1 MSVTSGFFNS
11 IEGDRK
17 YTAEQMAA
25 IFDGIIQ
32 EGVYHSIGNKFA
44 VTVSDG
50 ENFVIA
56 VDSGRAWLNNTWIL
70 NDAKALYT
78 LDLPELL
85 LSRIDAIV
93 LKADRSSE
101 VRQGTIE
108 IIKGSPS
115 STPQKPT
122 WTDTAE
128 VKRMAI
134 AYVTLGPNVQSISQ
148 SNIEYVV
155 GLDSTPYVTSV
166 LEKISVEE
174 LFTQWKAQ
182 WDEWST
188 EERTEFSEWM
198 DQEKVDFVAWFE
210 GLQVILDDDVATA
223 LSNRLLVLEH
233 DCIVGG
239 EDPENPDVDIEF
251 ESADTELQPTTTE
264 SVELLDS
271 TDIWTV
277 RLHKISQMFKN
288 IRYLLKMM
296 GSTDISSI
304 GNGTVTGALS
314 SLTKKKFIETNG
326 STFELTTTY
335 TVVPCTSV
343 AANPDEEYFGTG
355 SNGIVCKKS
364 GRVLI
369 ESWARAINLTAGDLV
384 GIQFCVYRN
393 GSMLWDG
400 YGAAASGKTT
410 LSISLIRQVR
420 DVEAGDIICLRAYN
434 SDGARGKLYPFRI
447 NVEYL

>member
-70 NDAKALYT
+70 NDAATLYT

-108 IIKGSPS
+108 IIKGAPS

-134 AYVTLGPNVQSISQ
+134 AYVTLGPNAQSISQ

-155 GLDSTPYVTSV
+155 GLDDCPYVTSV

-174 LFTQWKAQ
+174 LFNQWKAQ

-198 DQEKVDFVAWFE
+198 EQEKVDFVAWFE

-304 GNGTVTGALS
+304 GNGTVTGALTS
-314 SLTKKKFIETNG
+314 LNGNLSSTSLTRTWVNNEYIDQTSFNR
-326 STFELTTTY
+326 TY
-335 TVVPCTSV
+335 ASKYGKLICVFLNIVFTASMPTGTSDVVIGKITGMTLGRS
-343 AANPDEEYFGTG
+343 YFFLIPSQNNNSSCLFQLR
-355 SNGIVCKKS
+355 SNGELWVSNLS
-364 GRVLI
+364 G
-369 ESWARAINLTAGDLV
+369 TATGTTW
-384 GIQFCVYRN
+384 FR
-393 GSMLWDG
+393 
-400 YGAAASGKTT
+400 TT
-410 LSISLIRQVR
+410 LVVLE
-420 DVEAGDIICLRAYN
+420 DVH
-434 SDGARGKLYPFRI
+434 
-447 NVEYL
+447 